1 MSLLAFET
9 PPVATAASHPVHG
22 RRQRHGDDS
31 LFLTELSSQAVVDLS
46 DLTDDGEV
54 PVELTTFGTVREAC
68 PNCKQTHLHLVLRQ
82 RNVRLAHLF
91 CAECHSC
98 FDAHYASGACAL
110 TI

>member
-9 PPVATAASHPVHG
+9 PSSDTAASQPVLG
-22 RRQRHGDDS
+22 RRQWHPENS
-31 LFLTELSSQAVVDLS
+31 LFLTELNAQTVVDQS
-46 DLTDDGEV
+46 DDDQV
-54 PVELTTFGTVREAC
+54 PVTLTTFGTVRESC

-110 TI
+110 TV

>member
-1 MSLLAFET
+1 MSLQAFET
-9 PPVATAASHPVHG
+9 PSSDTAASHPGPG
-22 RRQRHGDDS
+22 RRQRRPDDS
-31 LFLTELSSQAVVDLS
+31 LFLTELNAHAVVDQS
-46 DLTDDGEV
+46 DDDQV
-54 PVELTTFGTVREAC
+54 PVALTTFGTVRESC
-68 PNCKQTHLHLVLRQ
+68 PNCAQAHLHLVLRQ

>member
-1 MSLLAFET
+1 MSLQAFET
-9 PPVATAASHPVHG
+9 PSSDTAASHPGQG
-22 RRQRHGDDS
+22 RRQRHPDDS
-31 LFLTELSSQAVVDLS
+31 LFLTELNAQAVVDQS
-46 DLTDDGEV
+46 DDDQL
-54 PVELTTFGTVREAC
+54 PVTLTTFGTVRESC
-68 PNCKQTHLHLVLRQ
+68 PNCGQSHLHLVLRQ